1 MLQENDLQPPQ
12 LLAAG
17 FTQPA
22 PVPGEVNT
30 TGAEDS
36 PFSTPDGKTLY
47 FFFTPD
53 VRVPVEKQILDIV
66 TGVYVSRL
74 VDGRWTDPQVRQA
87 G

>member
-22 PVPGEVNT
+22 PVPGEVKT

-36 PFSTPDGKTLY
+36 PFITPDGKTIYL
-47 FFFTPD
+47 FFTPE
-53 VRVPVEKQILDIV
+53 VRVPVEKQLLDGV
-66 TGVYVSRL
+66 TGVYRSRL
-74 VDGRWTDPQVRQA
+74 VDGRWIDPQVRQA